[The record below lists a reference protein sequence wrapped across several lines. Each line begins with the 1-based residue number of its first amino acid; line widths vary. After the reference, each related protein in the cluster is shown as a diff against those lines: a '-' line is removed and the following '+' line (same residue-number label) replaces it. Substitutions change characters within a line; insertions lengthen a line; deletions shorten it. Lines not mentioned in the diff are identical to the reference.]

1 MGLFDKI
8 RPAYVTA
15 PVEPPVPDEV
25 RIAEIDIKLRSI
37 SVIPAA
43 SGARAGLAGRPAA
56 RPAQRHPPREAA
68 PGPGRPGLRR
78 LDHRQ
83 LRGEPVVIQAPPAV
97 ALSID
102 DATDRRRTARLD
114 LIAGFRVASRG

>member
-37 SVIPAA
+37 AVIPRCERGEGSDWQTDRLLDLRNAI
-43 SGARAGLAGRPAA
+43 RPAREP
-56 RPAQRHPPREAA
+56 RPV
-68 PGPGRPGLRR
+68 
-78 LDHRQ
+78 
-83 LRGEPVVIQAPPAV
+83 PVVQGYVDTI
-97 ALSID
+97 ID
-102 DATDRRRTARLD
+102 NY
-114 LIAGFRVASRG
+114 GENPW